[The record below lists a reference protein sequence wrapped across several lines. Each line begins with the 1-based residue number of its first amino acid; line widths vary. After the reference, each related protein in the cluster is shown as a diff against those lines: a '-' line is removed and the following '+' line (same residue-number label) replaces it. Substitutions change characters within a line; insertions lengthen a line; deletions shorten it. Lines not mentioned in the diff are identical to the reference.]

1 MKTKIMLIVCLF
13 PFIMNSCSNA
23 QSELKVAFPSLS
35 FTRPL
40 DLEYPGDRTN
50 RLFVVEQSGVI
61 WVFQNDSNVTQ
72 KNIFLDIQDRVNDSG
87 NEQGLLGLAFHPDY
101 ENNGYFYV
109 NYTASNPNRTEIS
122 RFSVSAPNPDS
133 ADKNSEFHILSYNQP
148 YSNHNGGKVAF
159 GPADGYLYI
168 GVGDGGSGG
177 DPQCNAQNLLTLLGS
192 ILRIDVNTSVG
203 SQHYGIPPDNPFAG
217 NAQGYREEIYAYG
230 LRNPWRFSFDPV
242 TNWLWVG
249 DVGQNTYEEVDVVS
263 KGGNYGWN
271 IFEGFHCYTNA
282 PSCQTQSCSDT
293 TGLKM
298 PIWEYTHSVGISI
311 TGGYVYRGPGV
322 PELNGK
328 YIYAD
333 YGSGRIWS
341 LEYDGVNPATN
352 TLLMD
357 TNLLISSFG
366 ADQNQELY
374 ICAFDGKI
382 YRFKPT
388 SVTGTRKS
396 SLELPETFELGQNFP
411 NPFNPDTTIP
421 FQVKVPGMVE
431 IQIFDIN
438 GKHIKTLI
446 NEKKDYGDY
455 QVVWDGKDES
465 GHLQPS
471 GVYFYKMTMDNEFSE
486 NKRMALVK

>member
-1 MKTKIMLIVCLF
+1 MKTKIMLMVCVF

-23 QSELKVAFPSLS
+23 QNELKMAFPNLS

-40 DLEYPGDRTN
+40 DLEHAGDGTN
-50 RLFVVEQSGVI
+50 RIFVVEQRGVI
-61 WVFQNDSNVTQ
+61 SVFQNDSNVTQ
-72 KNIFLDIQDRVNDSG
+72 KKIFLDIQDRVNDSG

-109 NYTASNPNRTEIS
+109 NYTASNLNRTEIS
-122 RFSVSAPNPDS
+122 RFSVSPQNPDS
-133 ADKNSEFHILSYNQP
+133 ADKNSEFQILSYSQP

-177 DPQCNAQNLLTLLGS
+177 DPQCNAQNLKILLGS
-192 ILRIDVNTSVG
+192 ILRIDVNTNIG
-203 SQHYGIPPDNPFAG
+203 NQHYGIPPDNPFAG
-217 NAQGYREEIYAYG
+217 NTQGYREEIYAYG
-230 LRNPWRFSFDPV
+230 LRNSWRFSFDPV

-249 DVGQNTYEEVDVVS
+249 DVGQNAYEEVDVVES
-263 KGGNYGWN
+263 GGNYGWN
-271 IFEGFHCYTNA
+271 IYEGFHCYNA
-282 PSCQTQSCSDT
+282 PPCQTQPCDT
-293 TGLKM
+293 TGKIL
-298 PIWEYTHSVGISI
+298 PVWEYSHGLGISV
-311 TGGYVYRGPGV
+311 TGGYVYRGPSV
-322 PELNGK
+322 PELEGK

-341 LEYDGVNPATN
+341 LAYDGMNPPTN

-357 TNLLISSFG
+357 SNLLISSFG
-366 ADQNQELY
+366 VDQNKELY

-388 SVTGTRKS
+388 AVTGMRKS
-396 SLELPETFELGQNFP
+396 SLETPQSFQLGQNFP

-421 FQVKVPGMVE
+421 FRMEVPGMVD

-438 GKHIKTLI
+438 GKHIKTLL
-446 NEKKDYGDY
+446 NERKDYGDY
-455 QVVWDGKDES
+455 QVVWDGTDEN
-465 GHLQPS
+465 GHFQPS
-471 GVYFYKMTMDNEFSE
+471 GVYFYKITLDQKYSE
-486 NKRMALVK
+486 IKRMALVK